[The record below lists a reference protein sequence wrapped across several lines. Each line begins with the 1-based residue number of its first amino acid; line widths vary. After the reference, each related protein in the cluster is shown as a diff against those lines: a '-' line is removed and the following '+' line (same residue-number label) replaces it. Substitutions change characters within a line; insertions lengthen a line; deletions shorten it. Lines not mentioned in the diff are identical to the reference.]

1 MLGVC
6 LRAGGV
12 EVVEVPPV
20 AEAGVR
26 VRIRAAGIC
35 GSDLEALR
43 AGRGRPVRPGH
54 ELAGETADGS
64 AVAIE
69 PLLPCGDC
77 GPCAAGDYNLCR
89 AAGAAILGVS
99 RHGGM
104 AEELIVPPR
113 CLVPL
118 PPSLGA
124 RDGCLVEPL
133 AVAVH
138 AFRKAGLQVG
148 QRVAVVGGGSIGLC
162 AVAVARG
169 AGVEVGLLARYDAQ
183 RAAGARL
190 GAAPLRGEYDIV
202 VECAGTASA
211 IETACELARPGAVLV
226 MPSIHWGGIALPAF
240 AHLSK
245 ELRLQTSLTY
255 GRHAGGRDIDE
266 AAALLVANP
275 DIAATLI
282 THRLPLRAA
291 VAAFRIAADH
301 RGGAIKVVL
310 EP

>member
-1 MLGVC
+1 MRGVC

-12 EVVEVPPV
+12 EVVETRPP

-43 AGRGRPVRPGH
+43 SRQGRQVRPGH
-54 ELAGETADGS
+54 ELAGETADGT

-77 GPCAAGDYNLCR
+77 ALCAAGDYNLCR
-89 AAGAAILGVS
+89 SPQAAILGVS
-99 RHGGM
+99 RDGGM
-104 AEELIVPPR
+104 AEELVVPPR
-113 CLVPL
+113 CLVSLPRSVPL
-118 PPSLGA
+118 G
-124 RDGCLVEPL
+124 DGCLVEPL

-138 AFRKAGLQVG
+138 AVRKVSLQAG

-162 AVAVARG
+162 VVAVARSAG
-169 AGVEVGLLARYDAQ
+169 AEVGLAARYEAQ

-190 GAAPLRGEYDIV
+190 DATPVRGEYDVV

-211 IETACELARPGAVLV
+211 LETACELARPGAALSI
-226 MPSIHWGGIALPAF
+226 PSIHWGGIALPAF
-240 AHLSK
+240 ALLSK

-266 AAALLVANP
+266 AAALLAANP

-282 THRLPLRAA
+282 THRLPLHAAA
-291 VAAFRIAADH
+291 VAFRVAADH